1 MTLNGCCL
9 VGNINWTLFYAFSG
23 TINVKSDCYAD
34 NPTTG
39 KQYGTVNIETVND
52 PFINK
57 IPCLQSM
64 MNVKIQK
71 NKKTKKLWRS
81 GLQHKCAQCDVSHI
95 INEGRKEVVSQEQWN

>member
-1 MTLNGCCL
+1 M
-9 VGNINWTLFYAFSG
+9 FYAFFG
-23 TINVKSDCYAD
+23 TITVKSDCYAD

-39 KQYGTVNIETVND
+39 KSSGTVNVETVNN

-64 MNVKIQK
+64 MNGKMQIQ
-71 NKKTKKLWRS
+71 KTKKLWRS